1 MAHFAEIKNGIVE
14 RVVVVHNDYEA
25 DGANYCANLFGGQWV
40 QTSYNNNIRKQFA
53 GVGYTYDATKDV
65 FIALRPYPSW
75 TLNNSF
81 DWIAPTPYPND
92 GKIYKWDET
101 TLTWILQN

>member
-1 MAHFAEIKNGIVE
+1 MAHFAEIKNGLVE
-14 RVVVVHNDYEA
+14 RVIVVHNDHEA
-25 DGANYCANLFGGQWV
+25 DGANYCANLLGGQWV
-40 QTSYNNNIRKQFA
+40 QTSYNNNFRKQFA
-53 GVGYTYDATKDV
+53 GVGYSYDAINDV
-65 FIALRPYPSW
+65 FIAPRPYPSW

-92 GKIYKWDET
+92 DKLYKWDET